1 MDTESQD
8 LESFRGIGAGNKIN
22 VKDIKLHQRTSSEEI
37 VDTSRFQKKTP
48 NQGLIKGNTSA
59 LVNAEFKD

>member
-22 VKDIKLHQRTSSEEI
+22 VKDIKLTTNHQRTSSEEI
-37 VDTSRFQKKTP
+37 VDTSRF
-48 NQGLIKGNTSA
+48 
-59 LVNAEFKD
+59 